1 MCRFGVLQLA
11 SIVPNIGWR
20 DRAEAGS
27 ETTRQGP
34 FEGPAVAAALMT
46 DRFEIDDAHLGGERF
61 GGVTDAAC
69 SHQIISTGA
78 GHAAAT
84 RTPTFKWFNTAL
96 GNIKPSIAGTNR
108 TINTMDVSPPPRRIG
123 IPVQFNRRYDLAAII
138 PRLAWASARTT
149 TMPYRL
155 LNLAEIHA

>member
-11 SIVPNIGWR
+11 SIVPNVGWR

-27 ETTRQGP
+27 ETTHQGP
-34 FEGPAVAAALMT
+34 FEGPAVAAALIT

-69 SHQIISTGA
+69 SHQVISTGA
-78 GHAAAT
+78 GPAAT

-108 TINTMDVSPPPRRIG
+108 TINTMDVSRHRADLEYRFSSIVDTISPP
-123 IPVQFNRRYDLAAII
+123 
-138 PRLAWASARTT
+138 
-149 TMPYRL
+149 
-155 LNLAEIHA
+155 

>member
-1 MCRFGVLQLA
+1 MSHFG
-11 SIVPNIGWR
+11 SNSPPNVGWR

-34 FEGPAVAAALMT
+34 FEGPAVAAALIT

-69 SHQIISTGA
+69 SHQVVSTGA

-84 RTPTFKWFNTAL
+84 RTPTFKWFNSAL
-96 GNIKPSIAGTNR
+96 GNIKPSICRNQSHHQHHGC
-108 TINTMDVSPPPRRIG
+108 VPPPRRIG

-138 PRLAWASARTT
+138 PAPSMGQCAHDHDAISPPELG
-149 TMPYRL
+149 
-155 LNLAEIHA
+155 